1 MIWEQ
6 RQRMLGDKAGEVNRR
21 YKLLCACSVDLE
33 GNCVDTDQ
41 DGLND
46 IGTPLEPQAWIWCTA
61 LRWKTGR
68 ETWAVEIA
76 GSAGSEVGL
85 GSRVGRAV
93 TQSPVSSVP
102 RDVPEPQFC
111 LPLTQPATPI
121 RLYSPRFILWTAV
134 SRQPEA
140 EADQQTE
147 LGQGQD

>member
-1 MIWEQ
+1 M
-6 RQRMLGDKAGEVNRR
+6 
-21 YKLLCACSVDLE
+21 
-33 GNCVDTDQ
+33 DTDQ

-46 IGTPLEPQAWIWCTA
+46 RNSFGTSGMDMVHSSKMED
-61 LRWKTGR
+61 WKG

-93 TQSPVSSVP
+93 TQRPVSSMP
-102 RDVPEPQFC
+102 RNVPEPHFC
-111 LPLTQPATPI
+111 LPLTQPATPMC
-121 RLYSPRFILWTAV
+121 LYSPRFILWTTV

-147 LGQGQD
+147 VGWGQD